1 MRLKAAEEGEADE
14 EEEEQL
20 KEEERLGL
28 FFFAVALQMLFY
40 LSLALL

>member
-1 MRLKAAEEGEADE
+1 MRKGEADE

-28 FFFAVALQMLFY
+28 FFFAVASPLLFCHIV
-40 LSLALL
+40 ALL